1 MFQRIGNAGEKAAY
15 EYLIEEYKKKEYFQ
29 KENENDLNFIK
40 LYRKNCNDFVEIKLC
55 NTFIYKQPGYDI
67 EIIIQENGQ
76 KITKYVEVKTH
87 TINSILNG
95 KIKLSY
101 EQYCLSRGNK
111 DYIVIVMKAFFS
123 GNEIKCELNKK
134 FDPFYSYEG
143 KEVRPEQR
151 EYIFEFDE

>member
-1 MFQRIGNAGEKAAY
+1 MNY
-15 EYLIEEYKKKEYFQ
+15 
-29 KENENDLNFIK
+29 IK
-40 LYRKNCNDFVEIKLC
+40 LYNKNNIDYVELKLC
-55 NTFIYKQPGYDI
+55 NSGIYKQPGYDI
-67 EIIIQENGQ
+67 EIIINENGQ
-76 KITKYVEVKTH
+76 KITRYVEVKTH
-87 TINSILNG
+87 TISSILRG
-95 KIKLSY
+95 IIRLSY
-101 EQYCLSRGNK
+101 NQYCLSRGNK